1 MYLIPAL
8 ALLLAGIALAPR
20 MLCAAEGAGTT
31 AYEEMV
37 VELRINEQD
46 SQEMLVVLR
55 DATGGFWID
64 TADLARLRLKAPSRQ
79 VVERAGQRFLPL
91 SAFGGSVRFE
101 AALAMLSVSLPASA
115 FEAARLAAPAQR
127 EDAIAPSANGAF
139 LNYQVYGQ
147 RVSRERS
154 AGALTEL
161 GMFSRH
167 GVATNSLAARQL
179 EGSTTA
185 TRLDTAFTRDFPAR
199 LQTLTLGDSIS
210 DPGSFGTSLRFAGVR
225 FEKNFA
231 IRPDLITAPL
241 LTASGTAVV
250 PSSVDVFINNQKV
263 LQSDVQPGPF
273 IID

>member
-64 TADLARLRLKAPSRQ
+64 TADLARLRLKAPSTQ

-101 AALAMLSVSLPASA
+101 AALAML
-115 FEAARLAAPAQR
+115 AP
-127 EDAIAPSANGAF
+127 
-139 LNYQVYGQ
+139 
-147 RVSRERS
+147 
-154 AGALTEL
+154 
-161 GMFSRH
+161 
-167 GVATNSLAARQL
+167 
-179 EGSTTA
+179 
-185 TRLDTAFTRDFPAR
+185 
-199 LQTLTLGDSIS
+199 
-210 DPGSFGTSLRFAGVR
+210 
-225 FEKNFA
+225 
-231 IRPDLITAPL
+231 
-241 LTASGTAVV
+241 
-250 PSSVDVFINNQKV
+250 
-263 LQSDVQPGPF
+263 
-273 IID
+273 